1 MVAIAPELKS
11 PPTPEPSQKPLLH
24 PESGPPEQR
33 ITYCDRTWEQFQLIE
48 KGLEGLKGLRLF
60 YFDGKVEILM
70 LGEAHELFK
79 KILAVLLE
87 AFLFEHEIEFI
98 ATGSMTQKAEGL
110 ASGEPD
116 ESYRIGD
123 FKLIV
128 EIIFTSSS
136 LDKLGLYQA
145 VGIHE
150 VWFWE
155 DGLLTIYHLR
165 GDRYEKG
172 DRSQIPELRAIDLAE
187 LSRCILI
194 GETSFLRAR
203 KEFLAAH
210 PKK

>member
-11 PPTPEPSQKPLLH
+11 PLTPESPSRPLLKG
-24 PESGPPEQR
+24 ESGPPEQR
-33 ITYCDRTWEQFQLIE
+33 ITYCDRTWEQFKLIE
-48 KGLEGLKGLRLF
+48 QGLEGLKGLRLF

-70 LGEAHELFK
+70 PGQAHELFK
-79 KILAVLLE
+79 TILAILVE
-87 AFLFEHEIEFI
+87 AFLFEHEIEFRG
-98 ATGSMTQKAEGL
+98 TGSMTIKSEGL

-116 ESYRIGD
+116 ESYQIGD

-155 DGLLTIYHLR
+155 DGLLGIHHLQEN
-165 GDRYEKG
+165 RYEKV
-172 DRSQIPELRAIDLAE
+172 DRSRIPELMAIDLEVLAN
-187 LSRCILI
+187 CILI

-203 KEFLAAH
+203 KEFLAVHA
-210 PKK
+210 KA